1 MVSGNSREE
10 AELVLYHGGCF
21 SPVKGRWMKKIREA
35 ADRSGREIVFHHWS
49 DIDAGGFR
57 IFLRLRREIFPGIMP
72 VHMDVETLQQN
83 TDRCIPIEDERYIGL
98 LRMIRENP
106 EYGVFSEVLDY
117 MLEQRVRLEQE
128 AEI

>member
-1 MVSGNSREE
+1 
-10 AELVLYHGGCF
+10 
-21 SPVKGRWMKKIREA
+21 
-35 ADRSGREIVFHHWS
+35 
-49 DIDAGGFR
+49 
-57 IFLRLRREIFPGIMP
+57 MP